1 MGPFRLLAAGIA
13 GLGLCAGGAA
23 AQPAGGDAG
32 PVPCLIEPHQSI
44 KLAAPVSGLLDQ
56 VAVDRGDAVTKG
68 MLVAHLL
75 SAQEEADVAS
85 AKIRAADESAVQE
98 KAARRDFTESK
109 RASVERLK
117 ASSQFVSRTAVEEA
131 ESDAK
136 QAEAALQT
144 AITQNRLNQVD
155 AMHAAAKLNE
165 RTIRSP
171 VNGIV
176 TERTLSAGEYA
187 YEQTHIVTIAELDP
201 LNVELYLPVS
211 RYGQIHPG
219 MTIEV
224 RPEAPVGGRYPARVA
239 VIDQVFDARS
249 ATFGVRLSLPN
260 PGLKLPANMRCE
272 VDLTPR

>member
-1 MGPFRLLAAGIA
+1 MRPPRRVTSVTVALL
-13 GLGLCAGGAA
+13 GLGLTAGRVA
-23 AQPAGGDAG
+23 AQPA

-56 VAVDRGDAVTKG
+56 VAVDRGDVVTKG

-75 SAQEEADVAS
+75 SAQEEADLAS
-85 AKIRAADESAVQE
+85 AKVKAADESAVAE

-109 RASVERLK
+109 RASMERLK

-131 ESDAK
+131 DSDAK
-136 QAEAALQT
+136 QAAAALQT
-144 AITQNRLNQVD
+144 AITQSKLNQIEAV
-155 AMHAAAKLNE
+155 HAAAKLSE
-165 RTIRSP
+165 RSIRSP

-187 YEQTHIVTIAELDP
+187 YEQTHIVTIAEMDP
-201 LNVELYLPVS
+201 LNVELYMPVA
-211 RYGQIHPG
+211 RYGEVTPG
-219 MTIEV
+219 MSLEV
-224 RPEAPVGGRYPARVA
+224 RPEAPVGGRYQAKVA

-260 PGLKLPANMRCE
+260 PGLKLPANIRCE
-272 VDLTPR
+272 VAFTPR